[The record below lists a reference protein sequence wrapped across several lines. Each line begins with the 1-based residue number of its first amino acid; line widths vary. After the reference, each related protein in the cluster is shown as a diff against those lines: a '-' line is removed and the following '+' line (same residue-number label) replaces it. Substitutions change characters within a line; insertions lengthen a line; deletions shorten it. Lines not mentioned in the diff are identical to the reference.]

1 VYQPRLLGE
10 VLGQAGQ
17 GGGIGD
23 ERRREDR
30 REDAERPCQD
40 LFATDRQTFFRFSG
54 KAVRVSEQPMKICVL
69 GTLWLCNK
77 AVGTSSSGSDKRVQA
92 FELIRLVSFLPD
104 ESACLLRLLIILR
117 L

>member
-1 VYQPRLLGE
+1 
-10 VLGQAGQ
+10 
-17 GGGIGD
+17 
-23 ERRREDR
+23 
-30 REDAERPCQD
+30 
-40 LFATDRQTFFRFSG
+40 
-54 KAVRVSEQPMKICVL
+54 VL
-69 GTLWLCNK
+69 GTLWLYNK